1 LQRSCK
7 RWYNGWIEAK
17 EVGGEQHKQHQ
28 GDPASACEVHALARI
43 VHVPVRVDLMMKQ
56 LPVDRSWR
64 TIETAG
70 VEHMMERPPV
80 VSRSDLKKKKKNR
93 SKNFKISGE
102 PWLRSGGGE
111 DQSNCKE
118 VVNGG
123 TTSACEVHAL
133 ARVVHVPTSVDPMMK
148 SLSVDRSWRTL

>member
-1 LQRSCK
+1 LQRSCQ
-7 RWYNGWIEAK
+7 RWYNGWIEAE

-28 GDPASACEVHALARI
+28 GDPTSACEVHALARI

-56 LPVDRSWR
+56 LPVDRGWR

-80 VSRSDLKKKKKNR
+80 VSRSDLKKKKKKNR

-111 DQSNCKE
+111 ERSNYKE
-118 VVNGG
+118 AINGG
-123 TTSACEVHAL
+123 TTSAREVHIL
-133 ARVVHVPTSVDPMMK
+133 VRVDLMMK
-148 SLSVDRSWRTL
+148 PLPVDRSWRTL

>member
-80 VSRSDLKKKKKNR
+80 VSRSDLKKKKK
-93 SKNFKISGE
+93 KID
-102 PWLRSGGGE
+102 LRTSRYRGNHGLDRE
-111 DQSNCKE
+111 EEKTNPTAKKLSM
-118 VVNGG
+118 VVQ
-123 TTSACEVHAL
+123 
-133 ARVVHVPTSVDPMMK
+133 RRHVRCMLWHV
-148 SLSVDRSWRTL
+148 